1 MLCAGERSDVL
12 AGLVPASPS
21 AVTSGTPK
29 SLDAYR
35 TQQADKDKPDYQWL
49 VPTPPLHHPTCLLLC
64 VTCCAYLVSVLR
76 TVNFDRFQQA
86 DTVTAAVT
94 CWHCPWHG
102 QTRLPQ
108 C

>member
-1 MLCAGERSDVL
+1 VL

-49 VPTPPLHHPTCLLLC
+49 VPTPPLHHPPAFC
-64 VTCCAYLVSVLR
+64 YVSL
-76 TVNFDRFQQA
+76 
-86 DTVTAAVT
+86 AVHT
-94 CWHCPWHG
+94 WSAC
-102 QTRLPQ
+102 
-108 C
+108 